1 MKRIYSILTIL
12 ILFGLTYTNSIAQT
26 SYKPTNA
33 EASVKVLTDK
43 VKAPVGGE
51 AKIRFSITPNKDWY
65 TYGLKETNGLPI
77 SIKTP
82 SIKGIKFGK
91 PIESPKPKKVY
102 DESFEADVYKHTST
116 VTITIPITIEKSVKV
131 GTKQK
136 ITLSLEF
143 QTCDIVYGKCITDSK
158 PLQLITTLDFIEDT
172 SKTKSIVEEVEVPKD
187 ENNDTTAVEANDSKK
202 DTSNLAGID
211 NGNSTTK
218 PSDGDGKAIAND
230 NKSKESLDNPGGK
243 ANANRKDGILGF
255 LWIAIVAGATS
266 LLTPCVFPM
275 IPITVSFFTKRAEK
289 KTKGLVDSIAYGLG
303 IMSTFT
309 VLGVI
314 LAAVL
319 GPTGVGDFATN
330 PWVNLFIATIFFIF
344 AFNLFGA
351 FEIQVPTKILN
362 KLNMASRKN
371 GIFSVILMGL
381 TFSLTSF
388 TCTVPFVGTALIS
401 ASDGEW
407 FYPIIGM
414 LAFSGTFAIPFF
426 LLSLFPR
433 SLNSLPKAG
442 GWMNNLKVVMGFLE
456 IAAALKFVSNVDL
469 VWGWGI
475 LSRELF
481 LSVWIGCSLLCSMYL
496 LGIFRMPLD
505 TPLEKVGALRA
516 VFVIIFMTCTFYFL
530 SGLFG
535 KPLGELDAF
544 LPPDNYRELMNR
556 STSADVVT
564 NSKEVVTHKK
574 VESKDY
580 FSHDNWHSDYKAALA
595 ESKKTGK
602 PIFLDFTGFTCTNCR
617 WMEKNMFVKE
627 AIRDRLDQYVKVQ
640 LYTDRPQEPY
650 VSNKRMQLDRFR
662 DVALPLYVIISP
674 DDKTIATI
682 SYTRSEEE
690 FVKFLDKGIATKV
703 PPKDQ
708 ARR

>member
-1 MKRIYSILTIL
+1 MKKFHPLILTVL
-12 ILFGLTYTNSIAQT
+12 LLSFCFSIANAQT
-26 SYKPTNA
+26 SYTPQRSKAT
-33 EASVKVLTDK
+33 VKVLTDK
-43 VKAPVGGE
+43 IKAPVGGE
-51 AKIRFSITPNKDWY
+51 AKFRFSITPNKDWY

-77 SIKTP
+77 SVKTP
-82 SIKGIKFGK
+82 SIKGISFGK
-91 PIESPKPKKVY
+91 PLESPKPKKVF
-102 DESFEADVYKHTST
+102 DEGFEADVYKHTST
-116 VTITIPITIEKSVKV
+116 VTITIPVKV
-131 GTKQK
+131 DKNQK
-136 ITLSLEF
+136 IGIKEKASFELTF
-143 QTCDIVYGKCITDSK
+143 QTCSNVTGQCVNDDK
-158 PLQLITTLDFIEDT
+158 PLNINTQIEFVEDT
-172 SKTKSIVEEVEVPKD
+172 SKTQSTIAEDTTEDKSDFVESGSTS
-187 ENNDTTAVEANDSKK
+187 NDTAKAGVASSSSNGTNGKSLAVNDASKK
-202 DTSNLAGID
+202 EAV
-211 NGNSTTK
+211 
-218 PSDGDGKAIAND
+218 
-230 NKSKESLDNPGGK
+230 DNPGGK
-243 ANANRKDGILGF
+243 GNANRKDGILGF

-309 VLGVI
+309 ILGVI

-330 PWVNLFIATIFFIF
+330 PWVNIFIAGIFFIF

-351 FEIQVPTKILN
+351 FEIQIPTKILN

-371 GIFSVILMGL
+371 GVFSVILMGL

-433 SLNSLPKAG
+433 SLSSLPKAG

-481 LSVWIGCSLLCSMYL
+481 LSVWIGCCILSAIYL
-496 LGIFRMPLD
+496 LGFFRMPLD

-516 VFVIIFMTCTFYFL
+516 VFVIVFMTCTFYFL

-544 LPPDNYRELMNR
+544 LPPDNYRELMNGG
-556 STSADVVT
+556 STNMAV

-574 VESKDY
+574 VEAKDY
-580 FSHDNWHSDYKAALA
+580 VAHDNWHSDYKAALA

-602 PIFLDFTGFTCTNCR
+602 PIFIDFTGFTCTNCR
-617 WMEKNMFVKE
+617 WMEKNMFIKE
-627 AIRDRLDQYVKVQ
+627 SVRQRLDQFVKVQ

-650 VSNKRMQLDRFR
+650 VSNKKMQLDRFK
-662 DVALPLYVIISP
+662 DVALPLYVIVTP
-674 DDKTIATI
+674 EDKTIATI

-690 FVKFLDKGIATKV
+690 FVGFLDKGITPKV

-708 ARR
+708 ARK

>member
-1 MKRIYSILTIL
+1 MKKFHPLILTVL
-12 ILFGLTYTNSIAQT
+12 LLSFCFSIANAQKDIPVKFAKAKVTLLT
-26 SYKPTNA
+26 SKIDVIA
-33 EASVKVLTDK
+33 GKKALIK
-43 VKAPVGGE
+43 VKMVPGSGSYISGALPNVGYQTVFTLDSPKNFK
-51 AKIRFSITPNKDWY
+51 A
-65 TYGLKETNGLPI
+65 
-77 SIKTP
+77 
-82 SIKGIKFGK
+82 GK
-91 PIESPKPKKVY
+91 LIESPKAKVEY
-102 DESFEADVYKHTST
+102 DVDLEGDSHKHLKP
-116 VTITIPITIEKSVKV
+116 VTFTYPITIPEKTKPGNIDVKIKV
-131 GTKQK
+131 
-136 ITLSLEF
+136 SF
-143 QTCDIVYGKCITDSK
+143 ATCNTSDGRCVPD
-158 PLQLITTLDFIEDT
+158 DFDFTVAFKVIEDT
-172 SKTKSIVEEVEVPKD
+172 SKTQTTIAE
-187 ENNDTTAVEANDSKK
+187 DTTEEKSDVVESGS
-202 DTSNLAGID
+202 TSSD
-211 NGNSTTK
+211 TTK
-218 PSDGDGKAIAND
+218 TGVASNSSSGTDGKALAVND
-230 NKSKESLDNPGGK
+230 AKSKEKVDNPGGSG
-243 ANANRKDGILGF
+243 NANRKDGILGF

-309 VLGVI
+309 ILGVI

-330 PWVNLFIATIFFIF
+330 PWVNIFIAGIFFIF

-351 FEIQVPTKILN
+351 FEIQIPTKILN

-371 GIFSVILMGL
+371 GVFSVILMGL

-433 SLNSLPKAG
+433 SLSSLPKAG

-481 LSVWIGCSLLCSMYL
+481 LSVWIGCCILSAIYL
-496 LGIFRMPLD
+496 LGFFRMPLD

-516 VFVIIFMTCTFYFL
+516 VFVIVFMTCTFYFL

-544 LPPDNYRELMNR
+544 LPPDNYRELMNGA
-556 STSADVVT
+556 STNMAV

-574 VESKDY
+574 VEAKDY
-580 FSHDNWHSDYKAALA
+580 VAHDNWHSDYKAALA

-602 PIFLDFTGFTCTNCR
+602 PIFIDFTGFTCTNCR
-617 WMEKNMFVKE
+617 WMEKNMFIKQSV
-627 AIRDRLDQYVKVQ
+627 RQRLDQFVKVQ

-650 VSNKRMQLDRFR
+650 VSNKKMQLDRFK
-662 DVALPLYVIISP
+662 DVALPLYVIVTP

-690 FVKFLDKGIATKV
+690 FVGFLNKGITPKV

-708 ARR
+708 ARK

>member
-1 MKRIYSILTIL
+1 MKKFHPL
-12 ILFGLTYTNSIAQT
+12 ILSVLLLSFCFSIANAQT
-26 SYKPTNA
+26 SYTPQRSKAT
-33 EASVKVLTDK
+33 VKVLTDK
-43 VKAPVGGE
+43 IKAPVGGE
-51 AKIRFSITPNKDWY
+51 AKFRFSITPNKDWY

-77 SIKTP
+77 SVKTP
-82 SIKGIKFGK
+82 SIKGISFGK
-91 PIESPKPKKVY
+91 PLESPKPKKVF
-102 DESFEADVYKHTST
+102 DEGFEADVYKHTST
-116 VTITIPITIEKSVKV
+116 VTITIPVKV
-131 GTKQK
+131 DKNQK
-136 ITLSLEF
+136 IGIKEKASFELTF
-143 QTCDIVYGKCITDSK
+143 QTCSNVTGQCVNDDK
-158 PLQLITTLDFIEDT
+158 PLNINTQIEFVEDT
-172 SKTKSIVEEVEVPKD
+172 SKTQSTIAEDTTEDKSDVVESGSTS
-187 ENNDTTAVEANDSKK
+187 NDTAKAGVASSSSNGTNGKSLAVNDASKK
-202 DTSNLAGID
+202 EAV
-211 NGNSTTK
+211 
-218 PSDGDGKAIAND
+218 
-230 NKSKESLDNPGGK
+230 DNPGGK
-243 ANANRKDGILGF
+243 GNANRKDGILGF

-309 VLGVI
+309 ILGVI

-330 PWVNLFIATIFFIF
+330 PWVNIFIAGIFFIF

-351 FEIQVPTKILN
+351 FEIQIPTKILN

-371 GIFSVILMGL
+371 GVFSVILMGL

-433 SLNSLPKAG
+433 SLSSLPKAG

-481 LSVWIGCSLLCSMYL
+481 LSVWIGCCILSAIYL
-496 LGIFRMPLD
+496 LGFFRMPLD

-516 VFVIIFMTCTFYFL
+516 VFVIVFMTCTFYFL

-544 LPPDNYRELMNR
+544 LPPDNYRELMNGG
-556 STSADVVT
+556 STNMAV

-574 VESKDY
+574 VEAKDY
-580 FSHDNWHSDYKAALA
+580 VAHDNWHSDYKAALA

-602 PIFLDFTGFTCTNCR
+602 PIFIDFTGFTCTNCR
-617 WMEKNMFVKE
+617 WMEKNMFIKE
-627 AIRDRLDQYVKVQ
+627 SVRQRLDQFVKVQ

-650 VSNKRMQLDRFR
+650 VSNKKMQLDRFK
-662 DVALPLYVIISP
+662 DVALPLYVIVTP
-674 DDKTIATI
+674 EDKTIATI

-690 FVKFLDKGIATKV
+690 FVGFLDKGITPKV

-708 ARR
+708 ARK

>member
-1 MKRIYSILTIL
+1 MKKLHPLILTVL
-12 ILFGLTYTNSIAQT
+12 LLSFCFSVANAQT
-26 SYKPTNA
+26 SFAPKSAKAT
-33 EASVKVLTDK
+33 VKMLTDK

-51 AKIRFSITPNKDWY
+51 AKIRFSISPIKDWY
-65 TYGLKETNGLPI
+65 AYGLKETNGMPI

-82 SIKGIKFGK
+82 SIKGISFGK
-91 PIESPKPKKVY
+91 PSESPKAKKVY
-102 DESFEADVYKHTST
+102 DDGFEADVYKHTST
-116 VTITIPITIEKSVKV
+116 VTITVPVKIDKSIKIGSKSPATIK
-131 GTKQK
+131 
-136 ITLSLEF
+136 LDF
-143 QTCDIVYGKCITDSK
+143 QTCSNITGQCIPEADLELK
-158 PLQLITTLDFIEDT
+158 TTFEFVEDT
-172 SKTKSIVEEVEVPKD
+172 SKTESAIVDGKTEEADKTEVA
-187 ENNDTTAVEANDSKK
+187 ETTPTT
-202 DTSNLAGID
+202 DTSKAAVVSS
-211 NGNSTTK
+211 GNNN
-218 PSDGDGKAIAND
+218 SDKSGGKAIAANVAG
-230 NKSKESLDNPGGK
+230 SKEAVDNPGGK
-243 ANANRKDGILGF
+243 GNANRKDGILGF

-309 VLGVI
+309 ILGVI

-330 PWVNLFIATIFFIF
+330 PWVNIFIATIFFIF

-351 FEIQVPTKILN
+351 FEIQIPTKILN

-433 SLNSLPKAG
+433 SLSSLPKAG

-481 LSVWIGCSLLCSMYL
+481 LSVWIGCCILSAIYL
-496 LGIFRMPLD
+496 LGFFRMPLD

-516 VFVIIFMTCTFYFL
+516 VFVIVFMTCTFYFL

-544 LPPDNYRELMNR
+544 LPPDNYRELMNGAG
-556 STSADVVT
+556 SNMAVE
-564 NSKEVVTHKK
+564 SKDVVTHKK
-574 VESKDY
+574 VEAKDY
-580 FSHDNWHSDYKAALA
+580 VAHDNWHSDYKAALA
-595 ESKKTGK
+595 ESKKTKK
-602 PIFLDFTGFTCTNCR
+602 PIFVDFTGFTCTNCR
-617 WMEKNMFVKE
+617 WMEKNMFVKNAVKE
-627 AIRDRLDQYVKVQ
+627 RLEQYVKVQ

-690 FVKFLDKGIATKV
+690 FVSFLDKGISPKV

-708 ARR
+708 ARK

>member
-1 MKRIYSILTIL
+1 MKKFHPLILTVL
-12 ILFGLTYTNSIAQT
+12 LLSFCFSIANAQT
-26 SYKPTNA
+26 SYTPQRSKAT
-33 EASVKVLTDK
+33 VKVLTDK
-43 VKAPVGGE
+43 IKAPVGGE
-51 AKIRFSITPNKDWY
+51 AKFRFSITPNKDWY

-77 SIKTP
+77 SVKTP
-82 SIKGIKFGK
+82 SIKGISFGK
-91 PIESPKPKKVY
+91 PLETPKPKKVF
-102 DESFEADVYKHTST
+102 DEGFEADVYKHTST
-116 VTITIPITIEKSVKV
+116 VTITIPVKV
-131 GTKQK
+131 DKNQK
-136 ITLSLEF
+136 IGIKEKASFELTF
-143 QTCDIVYGKCITDSK
+143 QTCSNVTGQCVNDDK
-158 PLQLITTLDFIEDT
+158 PLNINTQIEFVEDT
-172 SKTKSIVEEVEVPKD
+172 SKTQSTIAEDTTEDKSDVVESGSTS
-187 ENNDTTAVEANDSKK
+187 NDTAKAGVASNSSTGTNGKSLAVNDASKNEAV
-202 DTSNLAGID
+202 
-211 NGNSTTK
+211 
-218 PSDGDGKAIAND
+218 
-230 NKSKESLDNPGGK
+230 DNPGGK
-243 ANANRKDGILGF
+243 GNANRKDGILGF

-309 VLGVI
+309 ILGVI

-330 PWVNLFIATIFFIF
+330 PWVNIFIAGIFFIF

-351 FEIQVPTKILN
+351 FEIQIPTKILN

-371 GIFSVILMGL
+371 GVFSVILMGL

-433 SLNSLPKAG
+433 SLSSLPKAG

-481 LSVWIGCSLLCSMYL
+481 LSVWIGCCILSAIYL
-496 LGIFRMPLD
+496 LGFFRMPLD

-516 VFVIIFMTCTFYFL
+516 VFVIVFMTCTFYFL

-544 LPPDNYRELMNR
+544 LPPDNYRELMNGG
-556 STSADVVT
+556 STNMAV

-574 VESKDY
+574 VEAKDY
-580 FSHDNWHSDYKAALA
+580 VAHDNWHSDYKAALA

-602 PIFLDFTGFTCTNCR
+602 PIFIDFTGFTCTNCR
-617 WMEKNMFVKE
+617 WMEKNMFIKE
-627 AIRDRLDQYVKVQ
+627 SVRQRLDQFVKVQ

-650 VSNKRMQLDRFR
+650 VSNKKMQLDRFK
-662 DVALPLYVIISP
+662 DVALPLYVIVTP
-674 DDKTIATI
+674 EDKTIATI

-690 FVKFLDKGIATKV
+690 FVGFLDKGITPKV

-708 ARR
+708 ARK

>member
-1 MKRIYSILTIL
+1 MKKFHPIILTVL
-12 ILFGLTYTNSIAQT
+12 LLSFCFSIANAQT
-26 SYKPTNA
+26 SYTPQRSKAT
-33 EASVKVLTDK
+33 VKVLTDK
-43 VKAPVGGE
+43 IKAPVGGE
-51 AKIRFSITPNKDWY
+51 AKFRFSITPNKDWY

-77 SIKTP
+77 SVKAP
-82 SIKGIKFGK
+82 SIKGISFGK
-91 PIESPKPKKVY
+91 PSESPKPKKVF
-102 DESFEADVYKHTST
+102 DEGFEADVYKHTST
-116 VTITIPITIEKSVKV
+116 VTITIPVKV
-131 GTKQK
+131 DKNQKIGTKVK
-136 ITLSLEF
+136 ATLELTF
-143 QTCDIVYGKCITDSK
+143 QTCSNVTGQCVNDDK
-158 PLQLITTLDFIEDT
+158 PLNLNTQLEFVEDT
-172 SKTKSIVEEVEVPKD
+172 SKTQTTIAE
-187 ENNDTTAVEANDSKK
+187 DTTEEKSDVVESGS
-202 DTSNLAGID
+202 TSSD
-211 NGNSTTK
+211 TTK
-218 PSDGDGKAIAND
+218 TGVASNSSSGTNGKALAVND
-230 NKSKESLDNPGGK
+230 AKSKEKVDNPGGSG
-243 ANANRKDGILGF
+243 NANRKDGILGF

-309 VLGVI
+309 ILGVI

-330 PWVNLFIATIFFIF
+330 PWVNIFIAGIFFIF

-351 FEIQVPTKILN
+351 FEIQIPTKILN

-371 GIFSVILMGL
+371 GVFSVILMGL

-433 SLNSLPKAG
+433 SLSSLPKAG

-481 LSVWIGCSLLCSMYL
+481 LSVWIGCCILSAIYL
-496 LGIFRMPLD
+496 LGFFRMPLD

-516 VFVIIFMTCTFYFL
+516 VFVIVFMTCTFYFL

-544 LPPDNYRELMNR
+544 LPPDNYRELMNGG
-556 STSADVVT
+556 STNMAV

-574 VESKDY
+574 VEAKDY
-580 FSHDNWHSDYKAALA
+580 VAHDNWHSDYKAALA

-602 PIFLDFTGFTCTNCR
+602 PIFIDFTGFTCTNCR
-617 WMEKNMFVKE
+617 WMEKNMFIKE
-627 AIRDRLDQYVKVQ
+627 SVRQRLDQFVKVQ

-650 VSNKRMQLDRFR
+650 VSNKKMQLDRFK
-662 DVALPLYVIISP
+662 DVALPLYVIVTP
-674 DDKTIATI
+674 EDKTIATI

-690 FVKFLDKGIATKV
+690 FVGFLDKGITPKV

-708 ARR
+708 ARK

>member
-1 MKRIYSILTIL
+1 MKKFHPLILTVL
-12 ILFGLTYTNSIAQT
+12 LLSFCFSIANAQT
-26 SYKPTNA
+26 SYTPKAAKAT
-33 EASVKVLTDK
+33 VKVLTDK
-43 VKAPVGGE
+43 IKAPVGGE
-51 AKIRFSITPNKDWY
+51 TKIRFSITPNKDWY

-77 SIKTP
+77 SVKTP
-82 SIKGIKFGK
+82 SFKGISFGK
-91 PIESPKPKKVY
+91 PTESPKAKKIF
-102 DESFEADVYKHTST
+102 DEGFEADVYKHTST
-116 VTITIPITIEKSVKV
+116 VTITLPVKIDKN
-131 GTKQK
+131 TKIGSKQNV
-136 ITLSLEF
+136 IISIDF
-143 QTCDIVYGKCITDSK
+143 QTCSNATGNCISENGLELKTV
-158 PLQLITTLDFIEDT
+158 IEFVEDT
-172 SKTKSIVEEVEVPKD
+172 SKTQTTIAE
-187 ENNDTTAVEANDSKK
+187 DTTEEKSDVVESGSTSIDTTKTGVASNSSSGTDGKSLAVNDASKK
-202 DTSNLAGID
+202 EAV
-211 NGNSTTK
+211 
-218 PSDGDGKAIAND
+218 
-230 NKSKESLDNPGGK
+230 DNPGGK
-243 ANANRKDGILGF
+243 GNANRKDGILGF

-309 VLGVI
+309 ILGVI

-330 PWVNLFIATIFFIF
+330 PWVNIFIAGIFFIF

-351 FEIQVPTKILN
+351 FEIQIPTKILN

-371 GIFSVILMGL
+371 GVFSVILMGL

-433 SLNSLPKAG
+433 SLSSLPKAG

-481 LSVWIGCSLLCSMYL
+481 LSVWIGCCILSAIYL
-496 LGIFRMPLD
+496 LGFFRMPLD

-516 VFVIIFMTCTFYFL
+516 VFVIVFMTCTFYFL

-544 LPPDNYRELMNR
+544 LPPDNYRELMNGG
-556 STSADVVT
+556 STNMAV

-574 VESKDY
+574 VEAKDY
-580 FSHDNWHSDYKAALA
+580 VAHDNWHSDYKAALA

-602 PIFLDFTGFTCTNCR
+602 PIFIDFTGFTCTNCR
-617 WMEKNMFVKE
+617 WMEKNMFIKE
-627 AIRDRLDQYVKVQ
+627 SVRQRLDQFVKVQ

-650 VSNKRMQLDRFR
+650 VSNKKMQLDRFK
-662 DVALPLYVIISP
+662 DVALPLYVIVTP
-674 DDKTIATI
+674 EDKTIATI

-690 FVKFLDKGIATKV
+690 FVGFLDKGITPKV

-708 ARR
+708 ARK

>member
-1 MKRIYSILTIL
+1 MKKFHPIILAVL
-12 ILFGLTYTNSIAQT
+12 LLSFCFSIANAQKDIPFKFAKAKVT
-26 SYKPTNA
+26 LLTNQVDVIA
-33 EASVKVLTDK
+33 GKKALVKVK
-43 VKAPVGGE
+43 MV
-51 AKIRFSITPNKDWY
+51 PNKGY
-65 TYGLKETNGLPI
+65 YISGALPNVGYQTIFSLLSPKEF
-77 SIKTP
+77 
-82 SIKGIKFGK
+82 KGNKL
-91 PIESPKPKKVY
+91 IESPKAKVEY
-102 DESFEADVYKHTST
+102 DVDLEGDAQKHLKP
-116 VTITIPITIEKSVKV
+116 VTFTYPITVPTKTKV
-131 GTKQK
+131 GK
-136 ITLSLEF
+136 F
-143 QTCDIVYGKCITDSK
+143 DSK
-158 PLQLITTLDFIEDT
+158 VKISFATCTVEGTCISDDAEFTVILNVIEDT
-172 SKTKSIVEEVEVPKD
+172 SKTQSTIAEDTTEEKSDVVESGSTS
-187 ENNDTTAVEANDSKK
+187 NDTVK
-202 DTSNLAGID
+202 AGVASSST
-211 NGNSTTK
+211 NGT
-218 PSDGDGKAIAND
+218 DGKALAVND
-230 NKSKESLDNPGGK
+230 AGKKESVDNPGGK
-243 ANANRKDGILGF
+243 GNANRKDGILGF

-309 VLGVI
+309 ILGVI

-330 PWVNLFIATIFFIF
+330 PWVNIFIAGIFFIF

-351 FEIQVPTKILN
+351 FEIQIPTKILN

-433 SLNSLPKAG
+433 SLSSLPKAG

-481 LSVWIGCSLLCSMYL
+481 LSVWIGCCLLSAIYL
-496 LGIFRMPLD
+496 LGFFRMPLD
-505 TPLEKVGALRA
+505 TALEKVGALRA
-516 VFVIIFMTCTFYFL
+516 VFVIVFMTCTFYFL

-544 LPPDNYRELMNR
+544 LPPDNYRELMNGT
-556 STSADVVT
+556 STNMAV

-574 VESKDY
+574 VEAKDY
-580 FSHDNWHSDYKAALA
+580 VAHDNWHSDYKAALA
-595 ESKKTGK
+595 ESKKTKK
-602 PIFLDFTGFTCTNCR
+602 PIFIDFTGFTCTNCR
-617 WMEKNMFVKE
+617 WMEKNMFIKQSVRE
-627 AIRDRLDQYVKVQ
+627 RLDQFVKVQ

-650 VSNKRMQLDRFR
+650 VSNKRMQLDRFK
-662 DVALPLYVIISP
+662 DVALPLYVIVTP

-690 FVKFLDKGIATKV
+690 FVGFLDKGITPKV

-708 ARR
+708 ARK

>member
-1 MKRIYSILTIL
+1 MKKFHPL
-12 ILFGLTYTNSIAQT
+12 ILVVLFLSFCFSIANAQT
-26 SYKPTNA
+26 SYAPKAAKAT
-33 EASVKVLTDK
+33 VKVLTDK

-65 TYGLKETNGLPI
+65 AYGLKETNGSPI
-77 SIKTP
+77 VVNKP
-82 SIKGIKFGK
+82 SIKGISFGK
-91 PIESPKPKKVY
+91 PSESPKPKNVY
-102 DESFEADVYKHTST
+102 DDGFEADVYKHTST
-116 VTITIPITIEKSVKV
+116 VTISIPFKIDKSYKIGSKQTVTFKV
-131 GTKQK
+131 D
-136 ITLSLEF
+136 F
-143 QTCDIVYGKCITDSK
+143 QTCNNISGTC
-158 PLQLITTLDFIEDT
+158 LQEVGLELKAVLEFVEDT
-172 SKTKSIVEEVEVPKD
+172 SKTQSTIAE
-187 ENNDTTAVEANDSKK
+187 DTTEEKSDVVESGQTTD
-202 DTSNLAGID
+202 
-211 NGNSTTK
+211 TTK
-218 PSDGDGKAIAND
+218 AGVAGSSSSGADGKSLAVNDAGKKEAI
-230 NKSKESLDNPGGK
+230 DNPGGK
-243 ANANRKDGILGF
+243 GNANRKDGILGF

-309 VLGVI
+309 ILGVI

-330 PWVNLFIATIFFIF
+330 PWVNIFIAGIFFIF

-351 FEIQVPTKILN
+351 FEIQIPTKILN

-433 SLNSLPKAG
+433 SLSSLPKAG

-481 LSVWIGCSLLCSMYL
+481 LSVWIGCCLLSAIYL
-496 LGIFRMPLD
+496 LGFFRMPLD
-505 TPLEKVGALRA
+505 TALEKVGALRA
-516 VFVIIFMTCTFYFL
+516 VFVIVFMTCTFYFL

-544 LPPDNYRELMNR
+544 LPPDNYRELMNGS
-556 STSADVVT
+556 STNMAV

-574 VESKDY
+574 VEAKDY
-580 FSHDNWHSDYKAALA
+580 VAHDNWHSDYKAALA

-602 PIFLDFTGFTCTNCR
+602 PIFIDFTGFTCTNCR
-617 WMEKNMFVKE
+617 WMEKNMFIKQSVRE
-627 AIRDRLDQYVKVQ
+627 RLDQFVKVQ

-650 VSNKRMQLDRFR
+650 VSNKKMQLDRFK
-662 DVALPLYVIISP
+662 DVALPLYVIVTP

-690 FVKFLDKGIATKV
+690 FVGFLEKGISPKV

-708 ARR
+708 ARK

>member
-1 MKRIYSILTIL
+1 MKKFHPLILTVL
-12 ILFGLTYTNSIAQT
+12 LLSFCFSIANAQKDIPVKFAKAKVTLLT
-26 SYKPTNA
+26 SKVEVIVGKKA
-33 EASVKVLTDK
+33 LVKVKMVPGAGSYISGALPNVGYQTVFTLDSPK
-43 VKAPVGGE
+43 NFKA
-51 AKIRFSITPNKDWY
+51 
-65 TYGLKETNGLPI
+65 
-77 SIKTP
+77 
-82 SIKGIKFGK
+82 GK
-91 PIESPKPKKVY
+91 LIESPKAKVEY
-102 DESFEADVYKHTST
+102 DEDLEGDSHKHLKP
-116 VTITIPITIEKSVKV
+116 VTFTYPITIPDKTKPGNIDVKV
-131 GTKQK
+131 KVSFATCNTSDGRCVPDDF
-136 ITLSLEF
+136 EF
-143 QTCDIVYGKCITDSK
+143 TVAFKV
-158 PLQLITTLDFIEDT
+158 LEDT
-172 SKTKSIVEEVEVPKD
+172 SKTESAIVEGKTEDDDKTEVAE
-187 ENNDTTAVEANDSKK
+187 TTPTT
-202 DTSNLAGID
+202 DTSKAAVVTSGSE
-211 NGNSTTK
+211 NSGKT
-218 PSDGDGKAIAND
+218 DGKAIAANVGG
-230 NKSKESLDNPGGK
+230 SKEVVDNPGGK
-243 ANANRKDGILGF
+243 GNANRKDGILGF

-309 VLGVI
+309 ILGVI

-330 PWVNLFIATIFFIF
+330 PWVNIFIATIFFIF

-351 FEIQVPTKILN
+351 FEIQIPTKILN

-433 SLNSLPKAG
+433 SLSSLPKAG

-481 LSVWIGCSLLCSMYL
+481 LSVWIGCCILSAIYL
-496 LGIFRMPLD
+496 LGFFRMPLD

-516 VFVIIFMTCTFYFL
+516 VFVIVFMTCTFYFL

-544 LPPDNYRELMNR
+544 LPPDNYRELMNGAG
-556 STSADVVT
+556 SNMAVNT
-564 NSKEVVTHKK
+564 KEVVTHKK
-574 VESKDY
+574 VEAKDY
-580 FSHDNWHSDYKAALA
+580 VAHDNWHSDYKAALA
-595 ESKKTGK
+595 ESKKTKK
-602 PIFLDFTGFTCTNCR
+602 PIFVDFTGFTCTNCR
-617 WMEKNMFVKE
+617 WMEKNMFVKNAVKE
-627 AIRDRLDQYVKVQ
+627 RLEQYVKVQ

-690 FVKFLDKGIATKV
+690 FVNFLDKGISPKV

-708 ARR
+708 ARK

>member
-1 MKRIYSILTIL
+1 
-12 ILFGLTYTNSIAQT
+12 
-26 SYKPTNA
+26 
-33 EASVKVLTDK
+33 
-43 VKAPVGGE
+43 
-51 AKIRFSITPNKDWY
+51 
-65 TYGLKETNGLPI
+65 
-77 SIKTP
+77 
-82 SIKGIKFGK
+82 
-91 PIESPKPKKVY
+91 
-102 DESFEADVYKHTST
+102 
-116 VTITIPITIEKSVKV
+116 
-131 GTKQK
+131 
-136 ITLSLEF
+136 
-143 QTCDIVYGKCITDSK
+143 
-158 PLQLITTLDFIEDT
+158 
-172 SKTKSIVEEVEVPKD
+172 
-187 ENNDTTAVEANDSKK
+187 
-202 DTSNLAGID
+202 
-211 NGNSTTK
+211 
-218 PSDGDGKAIAND
+218 
-230 NKSKESLDNPGGK
+230 
-243 ANANRKDGILGF
+243 
-255 LWIAIVAGATS
+255 
-266 LLTPCVFPM
+266 
-275 IPITVSFFTKRAEK
+275 
-289 KTKGLVDSIAYGLG
+289 
-303 IMSTFT
+303 
-309 VLGVI
+309 
-314 LAAVL
+314 
-319 GPTGVGDFATN
+319 
-330 PWVNLFIATIFFIF
+330 
-344 AFNLFGA
+344 
-351 FEIQVPTKILN
+351 
-362 KLNMASRKN
+362 
-371 GIFSVILMGL
+371 
-381 TFSLTSF
+381 
-388 TCTVPFVGTALIS
+388 
-401 ASDGEW
+401 
-407 FYPIIGM
+407 
-414 LAFSGTFAIPFF
+414 
-426 LLSLFPR
+426 
-433 SLNSLPKAG
+433 
-442 GWMNNLKVVMGFLE
+442 
-456 IAAALKFVSNVDL
+456 
-469 VWGWGI
+469 
-475 LSRELF
+475 
-481 LSVWIGCSLLCSMYL
+481 MYL